1 MISSMDDDS
10 LLELGTIGRP
20 HGTRGEV
27 VVRLVTNRTER
38 LDTGSRL
45 LSSEGELVVESSRPH
60 QDKFLVRFEGF
71 SSRTEAEQLR
81 GVTLKGF
88 PLDTPD
94 VLWVHKLIG
103 AQVVE
108 IDGTDRGTVVSVIAN
123 PASDLL
129 ELEDGHLVPLTFVTD
144 FDSNIVHVVA
154 PDGLFDL
161 S

>member
-94 VLWVHKLIG
+94 VLWVHKLNLLQSKKLTLPLAFHMIFTLLLWELRFLL
-103 AQVVE
+103 A
-108 IDGTDRGTVVSVIAN
+108 VI
-123 PASDLL
+123 
-129 ELEDGHLVPLTFVTD
+129 
-144 FDSNIVHVVA
+144 
-154 PDGLFDL
+154 
-161 S
+161 